1 VKGAPEHVL
10 AQARQW
16 LDGTAEQPLDGDIR
30 QVIATQAARIAA
42 RGLRVL
48 GLAYRETAATDP
60 ISYEALVWI
69 GLVAFADPVRPGA
82 REAIAACRR
91 AGIRTVIL
99 TGDHAETAAAV
110 GRDLG
115 LGRDGDVHVV
125 EAKALADLDDEA
137 LRRLVLDVDVFAR
150 VSPADKYQI
159 VRALQAGGAVVA
171 MTGDGINDAAALRA
185 ADIGVAMGA
194 RGTDVAR
201 DVADVVLLDDDFAG
215 FVHAVEQGRTI
226 HANIAKSL
234 RFLLATNFSEILVTL
249 ASLAVGRVSPL
260 APVQLLWINLL
271 SDVLPALALAVEPP
285 EPDVMLQAPRD
296 PAKPLLTAGV
306 LGGIAGEAT
315 VLSAATLGV
324 HALGL
329 GRYGVSP
336 RASTMAFSA
345 LTAGQLVHAMTLRTR
360 GQHPR
365 LLAGVVGGSVALHA
379 LAMTVPGLRSLL
391 GTSPLSLGDW
401 SVVAA
406 GAAAPLLLTGW
417 RRSPV
422 P

>member
-1 VKGAPEHVL
+1 M
-10 AQARQW
+10 R
-16 LDGTAEQPLDGDIR
+16 
-30 QVIATQAARIAA
+30 AARIAG

-48 GLAYRETAATDP
+48 GFAYKETAATDP
-60 ISYEALVWI
+60 ISYDRLVWI
-69 GLVAFADPVRPGA
+69 GLVGFTDPVRPGA

-99 TGDHAETAAAV
+99 TGDHAQTAAAV

-115 LGRDGDVHVV
+115 LGHDGEVHVV
-125 EAKALADLDDEA
+125 EAGALAGLDDEA
-137 LRRLVLDVDVFAR
+137 LGRLVLDADVFAR
-150 VSPADKYQI
+150 VSPADKYRI
-159 VRALQAGGAVVA
+159 VRAFQAGGAVVA

-215 FVHAVEQGRTI
+215 LVHAVEQGRTI
-226 HANIAKSL
+226 HGNIAKSL

-285 EPDVMLQAPRD
+285 EPDTMERPPRD
-296 PAKPLLTAGV
+296 PAQPLLTPRA
-306 LGGIAGEAT
+306 LGAITGEAAL
-315 VLSAATLGV
+315 LSVSTLGV
-324 HALGL
+324 HALAHRG
-329 GRYGVSP
+329 YGAGP

-345 LTAGQLVHAMTLRTR
+345 LTAGQLAHALTLRTR
-360 GQHPR
+360 GRQPR

-379 LAMTVPGLRSLL
+379 LAMTAPPLRRLL
-391 GTSPLSLGDW
+391 GTSPLSIGDW
-401 SVVAA
+401 GVVAA
-406 GAAAPLLLTGW
+406 GAAAPLVVGGLL
-417 RRSPV
+417 RSTSP
-422 P
+422 